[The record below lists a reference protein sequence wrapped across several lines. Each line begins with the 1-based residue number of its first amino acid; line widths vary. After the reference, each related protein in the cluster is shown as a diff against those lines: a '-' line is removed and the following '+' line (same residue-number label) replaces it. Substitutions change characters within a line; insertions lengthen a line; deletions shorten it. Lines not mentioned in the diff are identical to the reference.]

1 MDSAVLYALVPTLS
15 VWPCIS
21 ILMFEGNSSDGSY
34 LEEFV
39 KGIVRKEYQVK
50 DHKVWERGLDLQ
62 TVNNEI
68 ASEMISWYGGFIHTQ
83 RFSKIVDNLAVLG
96 SKAKHKLFICA
107 GVKPTSYQSQLM
119 RAYGITI
126 IKLPR
131 KEFSSQWKKL
141 LTTQLL
147 DMGVITYPIYNRNH
161 DSIIGFIKY
170 LKDITEK
177 VWEDRTV

>member
-1 MDSAVLYALVPTLS
+1 
-15 VWPCIS
+15 
-21 ILMFEGNSSDGSY
+21 MFEGNSSDGSY

-39 KGIVRKEYQVK
+39 KGIIGKEYQVK

-62 TVNNEI
+62 TVNKEI

-83 RFSKIVDNLAVLG
+83 RFNKIVDNLAVLG

-147 DMGVITYPIYNRNH
+147 DMGVITYPIYNDILHSESDYLPVTVTVADNLDGDNPHSVWSFSVLEEIRNNPEVGWL
-161 DSIIGFIKY
+161 D
-170 LKDITEK
+170 
-177 VWEDRTV
+177 